1 MTSKQNDY
9 SEEAFRAAGEALA
22 QIGRAMEGYRDL
34 ALDIV
39 GLSIRAPRVRGDEY
53 FLTVRG
59 LDAEGERWVAF
70 HSAFTLTDLMRGL
83 EGRLRSGTLKWK
95 EDKFKR

>member
-1 MTSKQNDY
+1 MAKAQNDF
-9 SEEAFRAAGEALA
+9 SDEAFRAAGEALA
-22 QIGRAMEGYRDL
+22 QVDRAMSGYRDL

-39 GLSIRAPRVRGDEY
+39 GLSIRGPRVRGDEY

-59 LDAEGERWVAF
+59 VDGEGERWVAF
-70 HSAFTLTDLMRGL
+70 HSAFTLTDLFRGL

-95 EDKFKR
+95 EDQFKR